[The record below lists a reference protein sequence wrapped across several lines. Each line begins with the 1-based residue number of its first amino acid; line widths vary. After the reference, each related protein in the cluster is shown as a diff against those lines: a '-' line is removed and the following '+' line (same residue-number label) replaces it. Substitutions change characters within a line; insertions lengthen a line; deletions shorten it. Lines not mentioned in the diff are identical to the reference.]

1 VPTLVREQF
10 LPRPREEV
18 FTFFTDIRHLGDMTP
33 GFLHFR
39 ILTPLPLEL
48 KADACIDYRL
58 RLFGIP
64 LRWTTRI
71 EAFEPGVRFSDS
83 QLRGPYRSW
92 LHTHEFRDLDGG
104 TLMRDRVDYELP
116 LGPLGGLA
124 HKLWVRRSV
133 ERIFDYRR
141 DVLERKFSAK

>member
-1 VPTLVREQF
+1 MPTLLREQF

-18 FTFFTDIRHLGDMTP
+18 FPFFTDIRHLGDLTP
-33 GFLHFR
+33 DFLHFR

-48 KADACIDYRL
+48 KAGACIDYRL

-64 LRWTTRI
+64 FHWTTRI
-71 EAFEPGVRFSDS
+71 ETFEPGVRFSDS
-83 QLRGPYRSW
+83 QVRGPYRSW

-133 ERIFDYRR
+133 ERIFDHRQE
-141 DVLERKFSAK
+141 VLERKFGAK